1 MLFKIDILNINYI
14 ILQKNIKKEKIKMN
28 KKLRK

>member
-1 MLFKIDILNINYI
+1 MLFIIDILNINYI